1 MMINITYYWY
11 DYWQQNGHPYSM
23 NYWISMNGPTRIT
36 IIIVGYLYFCL
47 SLGPILMMNRKPFV
61 LRKIMFIY
69 NIMTIILNLYFFI
82 QSLYYLDYG
91 RRLFDF
97 KFPDH
102 TIITDVDVEQIS
114 LTHFYLW
121 TKLLD
126 LFDTIFFV
134 LRKKNNQI
142 SGLHLYHHSIVPLLG
157 WCAFCIAPT
166 ASCLGIFPLFN
177 TAIHC
182 IMYSYYALSSFGP
195 KIQPYLW
202 WKRYITQL
210 QLAQFVIY
218 GIYLIPFFKYQ
229 QGYPIKFWRFIAV
242 PQPIIFFYLFYRFY
256 RQSYMAKNERQR
268 MMMMMM
274 MNKMD
279 GHQTKLSSP
288 TTTTATTVTLS
299 SNIDQL
305 EIRKRTNFSLMNN
318 DRNNN
323 IDIPS
328 SSSSSMKSSA
338 ITFVQQ

>member
-1 MMINITYYWY
+1 MCTCESTRENCRKVENFFWKISLQTKRKKEEKKKMMINITYYWY

-142 SGLHLYHHSIVPLLG
+142 SGKFS
-157 WCAFCIAPT
+157 FQ
-166 ASCLGIFPLFN
+166 IFFSFFETNGKKNLF
-177 TAIHC
+177 
-182 IMYSYYALSSFGP
+182 
-195 KIQPYLW
+195 
-202 WKRYITQL
+202 
-210 QLAQFVIY
+210 
-218 GIYLIPFFKYQ
+218 
-229 QGYPIKFWRFIAV
+229 PIKIPKFSIPV
-242 PQPIIFFYLFYRFY
+242 PKCTDAHTHTCF
-256 RQSYMAKNERQR
+256 K
-268 MMMMMM
+268 
-274 MNKMD
+274 
-279 GHQTKLSSP
+279 H
-288 TTTTATTVTLS
+288 
-299 SNIDQL
+299 
-305 EIRKRTNFSLMNN
+305 NF
-318 DRNNN
+318 
-323 IDIPS
+323 
-328 SSSSSMKSSA
+328 
-338 ITFVQQ
+338 